1 MKSVPA
7 AASAQTQV
15 QSVGKPGR
23 RGWLMVFLVWL
34 FCLSAAV
41 IQFKVP
47 PIMPVLMQELHMS
60 VGSAGSL
67 MSVLNITG
75 VILAIPAGLILNRCG
90 YRAMGLLAVGSL
102 IVGSTL
108 GGISTG
114 PGLMLLSRVVEGIGA
129 ILMLVLGP
137 ALLGTWFSPKQ
148 RGLPFGIWA
157 TYLPVGSTI
166 MMITGASSAAKYGW
180 RSLWWEGDVF
190 AVLVGIIFLAA
201 VRPGPAISA
210 ENHEGPSA
218 VIGSVFRN
226 RNLWLLSAAFACF
239 AGSTIAVLTWAPT
252 FLNTVRH
259 IPLQVASPL
268 VGLMMLINVVSC
280 PGAGLL
286 ADKLGSRKGLFLTGM
301 VGFGILC
308 PLIAGLNQSAFLPV
322 IIAIGL
328 TTGLAPSPIIQEAVE
343 SVGDHRLAGMATGV
357 TYVGQNL
364 GILLAPVAFGALV
377 QGTGSWT
384 VAFVSAGLLS
394 VLGALFGAFV
404 RKRTTAA

>member
-7 AASAQTQV
+7 AAASVQTRV
-15 QSVGKPGR
+15 QSTAKTG

-47 PIMPVLMQELHMS
+47 PIMPVLMQELHLS

-75 VILAIPAGLILNRCG
+75 VILAIPAGLILNRFG
-90 YRAMGLLAVGSL
+90 YRVMGLLAVGSL

-114 PGLMLLSRVVEGIGA
+114 PGLMLLSRFIEGIGA
-129 ILMLVLGP
+129 ILMVVLGP
-137 ALLGTWFSPKQ
+137 ALLGTWFSPEK

-157 TYLPVGSTI
+157 TYIPVGSTI
-166 MMITGASSAAKYGW
+166 MMVTGAATTAKYGW

-190 AVLVGIIFLAA
+190 AVLVGIVFLAA
-201 VRPGPAISA
+201 IRPGTAASA
-210 ENHEGPSA
+210 EHQEEPA
-218 VIGSVFRN
+218 AAIGSALKN

-308 PLIAGLNQSAFLPV
+308 PLMAGLNQSAFLPV
-322 IIAIGL
+322 VVAIGL
-328 TTGLAPSPIIQEAVE
+328 MTGLVPSPIIQEAVE
-343 SVGDHRLAGMATGV
+343 SAGDHRLAGMATAI
-357 TYVGQNL
+357 TFVGQNL
-364 GILLAPVAFGALV
+364 GILIAPVAFGVVV
-377 QGTGSWT
+377 QATGSWT
-384 VAFVSAGLLS
+384 VAFVAAGGFS
-394 VLGALFGAFV
+394 VLGAVIGAFV
-404 RKRTTAA
+404 RRRATVA